1 MPNFPI
7 RQIFKNDA
15 DYPPAFAELHD
26 PPKSFYC
33 RGEAGLLARLSVAV
47 VGTRRASE
55 HGLVVARD
63 FSEAF
68 ARAGLA
74 IVSGLAFGIDAAA
87 HEGAL
92 AAHGKT
98 IAILGSGIDDETIYP
113 RANFKLAERILASGG
128 AVISENPPK
137 TKPQEW
143 DFPKRNRLIAA
154 LANATVIVEAP
165 VKSGAIITAKYALEL
180 GRDVYAVPA
189 DALRESALGS
199 NRLIVDGAPPLLSP
213 DEVIKKLIGEQLK
226 IDAVSFAPHNHNE
239 ALVIA
244 ALKKKACHTDEL
256 AEATKLPAATIMSTL
271 TALELAGAVT
281 AMSGGHYA
289 LRHGA

>member
-15 DYPPAFAELHD
+15 DYPPVFAELHD

-33 RGEAGLLARLSVAV
+33 RGEAGLLTRLSVAV

-63 FSEAF
+63 FCEAF
-68 ARAGLA
+68 ARAGLVV
-74 IVSGLAFGIDAAA
+74 VSGLAYGIDAAA

-92 AAHGKT
+92 AANGKT

-113 RANFKLAERILASGG
+113 RGNFALAKRILENGG
-128 AVISENPPK
+128 AIISENPAN
-137 TKPQEW
+137 TKPQQW

-154 LANATVIVEAP
+154 IAPATVIVEAP
-165 VKSGAIITAKYALEL
+165 EKSGAIITAKYALEL
-180 GRDVYAVPA
+180 GRDVFVVPA

-213 DEVIKKLIGEQLK
+213 DEIIKKYVGEQLK

-239 ALVIA
+239 ALIIA
-244 ALKKKACHTDEL
+244 ALKKGTRHADEL
-256 AEATKLPAATIMSTL
+256 ATETKLPAAVIMSTL
-271 TALELAGAVT
+271 TALELQGAVT
-281 AMSGGHYA
+281 PRSGGHYA